1 MGKIR
6 GLIPEELRIS
16 DFILYAS
23 VIAGCY
29 LLFQQADLFY
39 TSSSSYAYLK
49 GHIID
54 FYDYNSQIVSKGG
67 YLPLI
72 YIIFAIWNIPLK
84 LLGLAHDV
92 AMSGLTLNI
101 VELAWTK
108 FLIVVFYFATTYIIY
123 VIVKIITGQSQ
134 KAKYIAVIFATSP
147 IAVFAAF
154 IFGQYDIVGVFLT
167 MLGFYFYIKHDY
179 FKFSFFFSLA
189 ISLKM
194 FPMIVYIP
202 LLLLAEK
209 RIIRLILHGIIAVAA
224 TVLQIA
230 IYYHSVAFRNSVFT
244 LAGERVSTLTEFS
257 LSVLNSSPYLIILFA
272 IICIYAYFKDVDQ
285 EAEQYR
291 TAISISMLSYALLF
305 STIAWNPQWLMI
317 ITPFF
322 ALSYLF
328 IKDTSRAYLLDIIGM
343 FTFIYIV
350 VNQWP
355 HHVDVSMLSNGILRT
370 LFDYIPLYNYQ
381 LFPARFSHIA
391 MGIFFVYLFSPLL
404 IQLFQGTKL
413 VKDDITDHLMQSNQS
428 LRARF
433 YLGVSIF
440 VIPSLFCALA
450 PKGLA
455 RIIDPNSYTIPGL
468 AITSVDAQIENIN
481 KNISIKQSFLA
492 ENPNLFRVN
501 VQLSAWANV
510 DDCEVTLALLD
521 DKASAIAS
529 QNIDCKAIVDHAFY
543 SLNFRPIENSKG
555 KMYYVEVKSNGTSKN
570 SITAW
575 KSSKDVYQLGKLYKN
590 DKEETGDLS
599 IALFY
604 ER

>member
-1 MGKIR
+1 
-6 GLIPEELRIS
+6 
-16 DFILYAS
+16 
-23 VIAGCY
+23 
-29 LLFQQADLFY
+29 
-39 TSSSSYAYLK
+39 
-49 GHIID
+49 
-54 FYDYNSQIVSKGG
+54 
-67 YLPLI
+67 
-72 YIIFAIWNIPLK
+72 
-84 LLGLAHDV
+84 
-92 AMSGLTLNI
+92 
-101 VELAWTK
+101 
-108 FLIVVFYFATTYIIY
+108 
-123 VIVKIITGQSQ
+123 
-134 KAKYIAVIFATSP
+134 
-147 IAVFAAF
+147 
-154 IFGQYDIVGVFLT
+154 
-167 MLGFYFYIKHDY
+167 
-179 FKFSFFFSLA
+179 
-189 ISLKM
+189 
-194 FPMIVYIP
+194 
-202 LLLLAEK
+202 
-209 RIIRLILHGIIAVAA
+209 
-224 TVLQIA
+224 
-230 IYYHSVAFRNSVFT
+230 
-244 LAGERVSTLTEFS
+244 
-257 LSVLNSSPYLIILFA
+257 
-272 IICIYAYFKDVDQ
+272 
-285 EAEQYR
+285 
-291 TAISISMLSYALLF
+291 
-305 STIAWNPQWLMI
+305 
-317 ITPFF
+317 
-322 ALSYLF
+322 
-328 IKDTSRAYLLDIIGM
+328 M

-391 MGIFFVYLFSPLL
+391 MGIFFVYLFSPLF